1 MATTWTELCA
11 HTLGGRRASST
22 GSMVRCPAHD
32 DHDPSL
38 SIDEVNGRRLFKC
51 WAGCSQGN
59 VLASLKAL
67 GLWPGD
73 GWQTHQPHHH
83 PAVISRRQPDDR
95 DNARRTEL
103 ARSIWRESLPASGGP
118 VQVYL
123 RSRGITVVIPPTL
136 RFHPA
141 LFHKDRNGAVTYHP
155 AMIAAVQNVDV
166 RIVAVHR
173 TYLKSDGSGKASVKP
188 QKMALGPIR
197 AAAVR
202 LSPAGETLAL
212 AEGVESA
219 LSIQQATGMPAWA
232 TLGTSNLARVELP
245 ECVREVFIAADGDQ
259 PGERAALEA
268 AARFIRA
275 GRRVRI
281 MRPPEGQ
288 DFNDVLLH

>member
-1 MATTWTELCA
+1 MPMMAWVELCA
-11 HTLGGRRASST
+11 HALGGRRTSST
-22 GSMVRCPAHD
+22 GAMVRCPAHD

-38 SIDEVNGRRLFKC
+38 SIDEISGRRLFNC
-51 WAGCSQGN
+51 RAGCPQET
-59 VLASLKAL
+59 VLASLKER
-67 GLWPGD
+67 GLWPGE
-73 GWQTHQPHHH
+73 GRQTQLTHH
-83 PAVISRRQPDDR
+83 PEPRRSQPDGR
-95 DNARRTEL
+95 DDARRTEL
-103 ARSIWRESLPASGGP
+103 ALRTWSEARAAASGTP
-118 VQVYL
+118 VETYL
-123 RSRGITVVIPPTL
+123 RSRAITVAIPPTL